1 MTPRQPTRRQFL
13 RLLPATALCGCGDN
27 RPTPEPKFP
36 KVKWRVTSTTPFT
49 ASLVSAIGGDAV
61 DSRSFVPPGENLQDY
76 APTAPDS
83 AKFNTSDMIMTHG
96 LGLESRWPVD
106 FDALDKDGV
115 RVFAATSAIPADRI
129 LRPSGPG
136 GPPDPHVWMHPELAA
151 LMVDAVETALKEVM
165 PKLTDYFTPRAHKL
179 RLAFQDT
186 MKFAAG
192 KMKELK
198 PNDRFLLTTHDSMQY
213 LAAAF
218 ALEARALT
226 PPAAKLPETLP
237 PDLSEWITTH
247 RVKSLFR
254 ESFTDVLM
262 LRRLLLDVKVDP
274 DHVIYSLTLP
284 PARTTALVGS
294 KTYDIFTAAESLD
307 YSADLI
313 QSTLEVD

>member
-1 MTPRQPTRRQFL
+1 MSAIFRRQFL
-13 RLLPATALCGCGDN
+13 RLLPAAAMCGCGDN
-27 RPTPEPKFP
+27 QPPPVPKFP

-49 ASLVSAIGGDAV
+49 ASLVSTIGGDAV
-61 DSRSFVPPGENLQDY
+61 DSRSFVPPGENVHTY
-76 APTAPDS
+76 TPTAPDS
-83 AKFNTSDMIMTHG
+83 AKFNTSDMVITHG

-106 FDALDKDGV
+106 FDALGKDGV

-136 GPPDPHVWMHPELAA
+136 GPPDPHVWTHPELAA
-151 LMVDAVETALKEVM
+151 LMVDAVEAALKEVM
-165 PKLTDYFTPRAHKL
+165 PELADYFTPRAHKL

-186 MKFAAG
+186 MKFAAQ

-198 PNDRFLLTTHDSMQY
+198 PDDRFLLTTHDSMQY

-226 PPAAKLPETLP
+226 PPAAKLPETLTQ
-237 PDLSEWITTH
+237 DLSEWITTH

-254 ESFTDVLM
+254 ESFTDGLM

-284 PARTTALVGS
+284 AAGAKAFVGFKSCDISTA
-294 KTYDIFTAAESLD
+294 IESLH
-307 YSADLI
+307 YNADLI